1 LRILLLAR
9 KAINAIGSGPRPG
22 IDESALSYYSRR
34 GERQGLPQDS
44 LLLGR
49 RTMKVIDLRSDTVT
63 LPSPQ
68 MREAICRAELGDDV
82 FGEDPTVNR
91 LEQVA
96 AERVGK
102 EAALLVPSGTMG
114 NLASILTHCGRG
126 AEVILGDQCH
136 TFIYEAGGI
145 AALGGVHPRPLPNQP
160 DGTLRLEAIEAAI
173 RPDNVHFPRTRLI
186 CLENT
191 HNRCSGAVL
200 TPEYMAQ
207 VAALARRHGLA
218 VHLDGARIFNAA
230 VALNVDVRDLTREV
244 DSLSFCLSKGLAGPV
259 GSVICGSAAFIAEAR
274 RTRKILG
281 GGMRQAGILAAAGIV
296 ALGEMVERLREDHDN
311 AARLA
316 RGIAQI
322 EGLSVD
328 LARVQ
333 TSIVY
338 IDVTRGG
345 LVAEELVKQLG
356 GAGVKV
362 LSTGPTRLRAVT
374 HYGITADDIDQ
385 TLLALTGVMK
395 SVAE

>member
-1 LRILLLAR
+1 
-9 KAINAIGSGPRPG
+9 
-22 IDESALSYYSRR
+22 
-34 GERQGLPQDS
+34 
-44 LLLGR
+44 
-49 RTMKVIDLRSDTVT
+49 MKVIDLRSDTVT
-63 LPSPQ
+63 LPSAA
-68 MREAICRAELGDDV
+68 MREAIGRAELGDDV

-91 LEQVA
+91 LEQMA

-191 HNRCSGAVL
+191 HNRCGGAAL
-200 TPEYMAQ
+200 TPEYTAQ
-207 VAALARRHGLA
+207 VAAVARRHGLA

-230 VALNVDVRDLTREV
+230 VALNVDVRALTRDV

-259 GSVICGSAAFIAEAR
+259 GSVICGSADFIAEAR

-281 GGMRQAGILAAAGIV
+281 GGMRQAGILAAAGVV
-296 ALGEMVERLREDHDN
+296 ALDEMVERLREDHEN

-316 RGIAQI
+316 RGIAQMD
-322 EGLSVD
+322 GLSVD

-333 TSIVY
+333 TNIVY
-338 IDVTRGG
+338 CDVTREG
-345 LVAEELVKQLG
+345 LTAEELVKRLA

-385 TLLALTGVMK
+385 TLLALTRAMK
-395 SVAE
+395 SVAK